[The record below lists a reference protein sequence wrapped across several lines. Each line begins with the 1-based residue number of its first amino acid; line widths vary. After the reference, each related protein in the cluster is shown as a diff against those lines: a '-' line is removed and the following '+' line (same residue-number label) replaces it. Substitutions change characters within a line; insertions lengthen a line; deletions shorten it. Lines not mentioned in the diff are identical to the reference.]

1 MQAEK
6 GYTTKTKAIII
17 CGVLVLAAVNA
28 FWMLPAKSLDSHESF
43 VSVTAREMVQDG
55 HWIMPTCNGEV
66 RLNKTPLSYWL
77 VAGVAEITGKV
88 DEFTARLP
96 SAIFGILSVAAIFYF
111 LNLWLSFRI
120 AAISASVWATTFGY
134 IRYSQNARPDMALT
148 FFVILCFLS
157 FYSATITQERKG
169 QIVYFLVFWISF
181 ALGMLAKG
189 PAPLAYV
196 SIPIVSYIVLN
207 RNWKMIPKMLPLTG
221 IIIFLVIVLPWP
233 LFVANKLN
241 WDLLLWK
248 HEYIDRL
255 SGEYARGNYPVYYY
269 FLMMFK
275 FITPWVVFLPMS
287 LASPFYRLWERK
299 RPVMIYLALWF
310 AADFIFLTID
320 AGKRQHYIM
329 PVMPAAA
336 MLIGIILD
344 DIVFERKAYTLKF
357 VRNILR
363 YHFLIITS
371 GIIIASIYICIR
383 QSAFCRTMILFAIL
397 TIAMITVVAVLFS
410 RRKPAA
416 ALSVIF
422 SGIVI
427 WAMSSKAIFG
437 TVLDVD
443 RFSRDFAERAAE
455 IVPPSGRLVAYK
467 HLSSRFVQYFGKV
480 VPVISEISQIEK
492 DYEQCNWVVCDLAY
506 LKELMQLNRFR
517 EIYSEAIEPG
527 KYKPDAGGKI
537 FHKTAAVVEDS
548 NNSNISEQSSFPK
561 DE

>member
-1 MQAEK
+1 MQEEIS
-6 GYTTKTKAIII
+6 YTTKTKAIII

-28 FWMLPAKSLDSHESF
+28 FWMLSAKTLDSHECF

-55 HWIMPTCNGEV
+55 HWLIPTCNGEV

-77 VAGVAEITGKV
+77 VACVAKITGKV
-88 DEFTARLP
+88 DEFSARLP
-96 SAIFGILSVAAIFYF
+96 SVIFGILSVAAILYF
-111 LNLWLSFRI
+111 LSRWLSFRT

-134 IRYSQNARPDMALT
+134 IRCSQNARPDMALT

-157 FYSATITQERKG
+157 FYSATITQERKE

-196 SIPIVSYIVLN
+196 SIPIVCHIVFS

-221 IIIFLVIVLPWP
+221 IIIFLAIVLPWP

-255 SGEYARGNYPVYYY
+255 TGEYAPGNYPVYYY

-287 LASPFYRLWERK
+287 LAAPFYRVWEKK
-299 RPVMIYLALWF
+299 RAVMIYLAFWF
-310 AADFIFLTID
+310 VCNFIFLTID

-329 PVMPAAA
+329 PLMPAAA
-336 MLIGIILD
+336 ILTGIILD

-357 VRNILR
+357 ARNILR
-363 YHFLIITS
+363 CHFLIITS
-371 GIIIASIYICIR
+371 GIMTASIYICVR
-383 QSAFCRTMILFAIL
+383 QGVFCGAMIFLAII
-397 TIAMITVVAVLFS
+397 TIAMITAVAVLFS

-427 WAMSSKAIFG
+427 WSMASKAIFG
-437 TVLDVD
+437 TVLDEN

-467 HLSSRFVQYFGKV
+467 HLSSRFVQYFGRI
-480 VPVISEISQIEK
+480 VPEISEISQIEK
-492 DYEQCNWVVCDLAY
+492 DYEQGAWVICDFTY
-506 LKELMQLNRFR
+506 LEELLQGSHFR
-517 EIYSEAIEPG
+517 VIYSDTLEPG
-527 KYKPDAGGKI
+527 ENKDDMGGDI
-537 FHKTAAVVEDS
+537 FHKTAAIVDDS
-548 NNSNISEQSSFPK
+548 NSSDVREVFSFPEK
-561 DE
+561 E